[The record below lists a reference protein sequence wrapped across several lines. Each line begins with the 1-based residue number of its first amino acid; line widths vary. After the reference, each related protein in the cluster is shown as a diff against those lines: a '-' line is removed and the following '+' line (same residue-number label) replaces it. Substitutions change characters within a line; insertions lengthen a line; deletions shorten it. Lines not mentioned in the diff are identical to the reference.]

1 MIAGNGN
8 NLQSTTKI
16 PPRTK
21 ATRTQ
26 HDAIILIQRG
36 GQHVSVGSQ
45 NASYCSARVASSTA
59 SSLQRT
65 CGRKICQ
72 LGV

>member
-1 MIAGNGN
+1 MVAGNGN

-21 ATRTQ
+21 AARTQ
-26 HDAIILIQRG
+26 HDAILLIQRG
-36 GQHVSVGSQ
+36 GQHVSWAARTG
-45 NASYCSARVASSTA
+45 SYCSARVASSTA

-65 CGRKICQ
+65 CVRKICQ